1 MEGVELSRMLVSLRK
16 ELGAAQQE
24 GDGKDIRFAI
34 DDVELELHLTV
45 TKEAGAE
52 AGVKFWV
59 VNAETGGKVTSQS
72 IQKIKLNLKPE
83 SLKPG
88 PKGYPLKVD
97 DVDIRQE

>member
-24 GDGKDIRFAI
+24 GDGKDIKFAI
-34 DDVELELHLTV
+34 DDIELELQLTV
-45 TKEAGAE
+45 TEEVGGE

-59 VNAETGGKVTSQS
+59 VNAETSGKVTSQS

-83 SLKPG
+83 SLKPE
-88 PKGYPLKVD
+88 PKGHPLKVGD
-97 DVDIRQE
+97 DDIRQE